1 MQPAEDEPPPE
12 TRRGRGDTGKAFGRI
27 ARAILRRGQTSL
39 AAAAK
44 EIMLRVVRPDTYA
57 AATAYLSDTL
67 DWLNLWQANEI
78 EDDGALDDDYDTQ
91 QNYSSPHL

>member
-1 MQPAEDEPPPE
+1 MLPAEDETPFE
-12 TRRGRGDTGKAFGRI
+12 TRRGDTDKAFGMI
-27 ARAILRRGQTSL
+27 ARAIFRRGQASL

-44 EIMLRVVRPDTYA
+44 EIMHRVARPDTYA

-78 EDDGALDDDYDTQ
+78 EDNGALDDDYDTQ